1 MIDLYTKAVLTVIA
15 IALILLVAKQAAPY
29 ASAAFGDCG
38 SRVESPCYMEVVP

>member
-15 IALILLVAKQAAPY
+15 IALVLLVIKQATPY

-38 SRVESPCYMEVVP
+38 GQFTQPCYIEIVP